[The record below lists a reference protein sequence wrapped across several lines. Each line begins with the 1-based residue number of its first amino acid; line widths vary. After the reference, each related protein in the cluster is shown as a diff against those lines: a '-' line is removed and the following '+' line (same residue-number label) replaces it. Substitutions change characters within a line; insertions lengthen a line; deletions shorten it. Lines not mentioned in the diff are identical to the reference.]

1 MTKKT
6 GSLLQ
11 NSVDVSPDGSMEKGN
26 LFILSAPSGAGKTTL
41 CRAVLARYP
50 EIKYSVSSTTRA
62 PRKGEENGKDYF
74 FVTEEKF
81 LSGIHQGKWAE
92 WAKVH
97 DHYYGTDADFI
108 RTLLS
113 QGKDILLDIDV
124 QGTLQILKEFPRS
137 VAIFIMPPSREAL
150 ETRMTA
156 RGTDSPEVI
165 AKRMRNAE
173 EEMTQRDLYRHIII
187 NRDLDE
193 AIAELTHLIESFRRQ
208 R

>member
-1 MTKKT
+1 M
-6 GSLLQ
+6 
-11 NSVDVSPDGSMEKGN
+11 DGSSDGSTKKGN

-41 CRAVLARYP
+41 CRAVLAQYP

-62 PRKGEENGKDYF
+62 PRKGEEDGKDYF

-108 RTLLS
+108 KTSLS
-113 QGKDILLDIDV
+113 RGEDILLDIDV

-137 VAIFIMPPSREAL
+137 VSIFIMPPSREAL

-173 EEMTQRDLYRHIII
+173 EEMTQRDLYCHIII

-193 AIAELTHLIESFRRQ
+193 AIAELTHLIESFQRQ